1 MIEIIV
7 ARKVLLIGVSIL
19 ILNWVWRAVNWVWLR
34 PKRLEK
40 YLKKQGFSGNS
51 YRILMGDMRESNQMD
66 QVAHSLPLPLTADF
80 LPRMMPFLH
89 HTVLNHGMSITLN
102 LILNFL
108 VVIYSYLKNM

>member
-1 MIEIIV
+1 
-7 ARKVLLIGVSIL
+7 
-19 ILNWVWRAVNWVWLR
+19 
-34 PKRLEK
+34 
-40 YLKKQGFSGNS
+40 
-51 YRILMGDMRESNQMD
+51 MGDMRESNQMD